1 VNWKCR
7 INIKQYFGEGED
19 IAAIKQAN
27 AGIKRELE
35 KLPMRLR
42 AAVPQKFYL
51 RMDQAVKMEDVEIF
65 NLGLETLYDWADE
78 AGVWMG

>member
-1 VNWKCR
+1 VKWKCR
-7 INIKQYFGEGED
+7 INIKQYLGEGED

-42 AAVPQKFYL
+42 AVVPRKFYRRL
-51 RMDQAVKMEDVEIF
+51 DQAVKMEDVEIF
-65 NLGLETLYDWADE
+65 NLGLEMLYDWADE